1 MVDLA
6 RNNAVSLELAQLLSE
21 HLLRGVGQKST
32 ELAEAKGTIVN
43 QMINDDRLPF
53 SSQDIECGPDGATF
67 EIHGFHFDTI
77 AQNSA

>member
-1 MVDLA
+1 VVDFA
-6 RNNAVSLELAQLLSE
+6 RNNAVPLELAQLLSE

-32 ELAEAKGTIVN
+32 ELAEAKGAIVN

-53 SSQDIECGPDGATF
+53 SSEHVERRSDRATF
-67 EIHGFHFDTI
+67 EIQGFHFDTM